1 MTSCDFGTLYYNP
14 IFYLLDNRAI
24 GKNGRKTGRAIDE
37 VGNTHHE
44 RSIYS
49 FKKKGKV

>member
-1 MTSCDFGTLYYNP
+1 MTSCDFGTLHYNP
-14 IFYLLDNRAI
+14 IFYFRQPSHRL
-24 GKNGRKTGRAIDE
+24 NGRKTGMAIDE

>member
-1 MTSCDFGTLYYNP
+1 MTSCGFGMLHS
-14 IFYLLDNRAI
+14 IRFFILDNRAI